1 MLRLKPLLIGPIA
14 AALLTIGIAPSHGV
28 TIDVSSIANPGAAEL
43 EGTIAGPGVVEMGL
57 SVVDFPREYAITFA
71 MTDLHFDIPIGQVAL
86 ADITVTQNLF
96 ANAKITKME
105 MSGVQSVWIVGDPI
119 VPPKFIRISSEVSI
133 DKITATP
140 EVSALLLF
148 ASGILAL
155 SYVRLKN
162 V

>member
-1 MLRLKPLLIGPIA
+1 M
-14 AALLTIGIAPSHGV
+14 
-28 TIDVSSIANPGAAEL
+28 
-43 EGTIAGPGVVEMGL
+43 
-57 SVVDFPREYAITFA
+57 VDLPREYAITFA